1 MSLDKSVVETLVDHE
16 ERISELEQNGG
27 GGGGSPFKLSAAW
40 WDFSSD
46 HSSNVDTDPG
56 VTEVY
61 WGWREFSAIKWR
73 DEDPD
78 WGSEDPDWE
87 GMNLY
92 HVVFKTSF
100 SFTPESPGATDVVFE
115 IPLSTYE
122 DAGAPFEV
130 MYLRSPLAVMAMDAD
145 SVILPASAAYYPH
158 YDNADMLL
166 LLVKVDAATAGREVE
181 VFINT
186 QFIAG
191 PHAP

>member
-56 VTEVY
+56 DTEVY

-73 DEDPD
+73 D
-78 WGSEDPDWE
+78 EDPDWE

-130 MYLRSPLAVMAMDAD
+130 MHLCNPLAVMAMDAD
-145 SVILPASAAYYPH
+145 SVILPASAAYYPP
-158 YDNADMLL
+158 YGIVDMLH

-191 PHAP
+191 PHVP